1 MLFGLLDDGT
11 RGRLPKRG
19 GPRPRRFTSGAV
31 TCPLEIDSMLSEKIS
46 LLSVLQFSL
55 HALVSGNLAIAPK
68 VFRLEK

>member
-31 TCPLEIDSMLSEKIS
+31 TEKIS

-55 HALVSGNLAIAPK
+55 HALVSGNLAIGPK